1 MVYAASG
8 TKTDGAS
15 LRKNLRLPGAV
26 VASGANVTPGTGV
39 SSRATAALTAVAIC
53 LALLGSFST
62 RAQEPGAPGLSDS
75 DVERLRGLLLRHHS
89 GNGEAVNTAPDPEE
103 ATDALPVDASA
114 DEAKLALLL
123 NAPYS
128 RDKLLL
134 RADEWPLLRTE
145 VDTRLSDTAIA
156 ERRSDSP
163 LIGTIQIR
171 RRGSLVGS
179 STYNLRHI
187 GKHQFVGQTKLGNG
201 LNVFSVS
208 DFQWELQLPPLE
220 GSAKHL
226 LVLTAPPRQDWTLHL
241 VPASVLVDLQND
253 SPPWLGAASAETSDA
268 P

>member
-1 MVYAASG
+1 MVYAVSG
-8 TKTDGAS
+8 TSTEGAS
-15 LRKNLRLPGAV
+15 LEKNRRLPRPASS
-26 VASGANVTPGTGV
+26 VANLMPGTGA
-39 SSRATAALTAVAIC
+39 SSRAIAAPTAVAIC

-62 RAQEPGAPGLSDS
+62 WAQEPAAPGLSDS
-75 DVERLRGLLLRHHS
+75 DVERLRGLLLRHQS
-89 GNGEAVNTAPDPEE
+89 DNGEAVNTAPAPVE
-103 ATDALPVDASA
+103 TTSALPVDASA

-134 RADEWPLLRTE
+134 RADEWPLLRSE
-145 VDTRLSDTAIA
+145 VETRLSDTAIA

-187 GKHQFVGQTKLGNG
+187 GKHQFVGQTELGNG
-201 LNVFSVS
+201 LNVFGVS
-208 DFQWELQLPPLE
+208 DFQWELELPPLE

-226 LVLTAPPRQDWTLHL
+226 LLLTAPPRQEWMLHL
-241 VPASVLVDLQND
+241 VPASVLEELQND
-253 SPPWLGAASAETSDA
+253 RPPWLGDASAETSAA